1 MPESNGNAGTAVEA
15 IVFRAIDSVNE
26 LLSGAQRLPKNR
38 SVPLLDDGSAF
49 DSLAVINLLVFIEDG
64 IRDSLGREIVLAAE
78 EGESPLNSDDL
89 KTLGSLI
96 DALHNLLTNPAS

>member
-1 MPESNGNAGTAVEA
+1 MLESNGNAEAAVEA

-26 LLSGAQRLPKNR
+26 LLSSAQRLPKSR

-64 IRDSLGREIVLAAE
+64 VRDSFGREIALAGE

-96 DALHNLLTNPAS
+96 DALRTLLANPAR